1 VAAIAP
7 RRAAWLIAAGR
18 VALGAAVLIAPRK
31 TTSRWLG
38 EENAAHPA
46 VGDLARGLAA
56 RDIALGVA
64 ALSTLGDPRVGP
76 RVQLGCALADGADVL
91 GTVLARRHL
100 PTVAAAATIAIAG
113 CASAASVYLARRL
126 SWRP

>member
-18 VALGAAVLIAPRK
+18 IGLGAAVLVAPRR
-31 TTSRWLG
+31 TTARWLG

-56 RDIALGVA
+56 RDIALGLA
-64 ALSTLGDPRVGP
+64 ALSTLGDRRVGP
-76 RVQLGCALADGADVL
+76 QVQLGCALADGADVL
-91 GTVLARRHL
+91 GTVLACKHL
-100 PTVAAAATIAIAG
+100 PATAAAGTVAIAG
-113 CASAASVYLARRL
+113 CASVASLYLARRL
-126 SWRP
+126 ATA